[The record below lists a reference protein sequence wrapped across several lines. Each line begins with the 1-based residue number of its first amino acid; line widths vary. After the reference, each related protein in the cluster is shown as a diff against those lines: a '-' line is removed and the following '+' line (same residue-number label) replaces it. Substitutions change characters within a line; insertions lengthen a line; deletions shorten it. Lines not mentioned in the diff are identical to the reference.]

1 MTVTN
6 DNHTEDE
13 LDFEPGSLFG
23 DDAIPVPYRV
33 VDFIMSH
40 RGNRVTTAVIAE
52 AVGVTEANLN
62 SKMRDWFNGNRTQD
76 ADFSHIHRAAEGI
89 RAFYWYDPDT
99 LRTEGAVPL
108 RAKPN
113 KDKPKKAQS
122 TGSTEAPAPRA
133 ARRSKKGGVRAD
145 LFAQI
150 YWDSDGKL
158 AGVANDSGVLRPF
171 EGHWLVPQ
179 VP

>member
-1 MTVTN
+1 MTLTN
-6 DNHTEDE
+6 ENHTE
-13 LDFEPGSLFG
+13 LDFEPGTLFG

-52 AVGVTEANLN
+52 AVGISEPSMN
-62 SKMRDWFNGNRTQD
+62 SRMRDWFNGERTQG

-89 RAFYWYDPDT
+89 RAFYWHDPNVV
-99 LRTEGAVPL
+99 RTEGAVSL
-108 RAKPN
+108 RAKSN
-113 KDKPKKAQS
+113 KEKPKKAQS
-122 TGSTEAPAPRA
+122 ASGSAESAPRA
-133 ARRSKKGGVRAD
+133 PRRSKKGGVRTD

-158 AGVANDSGVLRPF
+158 AGVATDGGVLRPF